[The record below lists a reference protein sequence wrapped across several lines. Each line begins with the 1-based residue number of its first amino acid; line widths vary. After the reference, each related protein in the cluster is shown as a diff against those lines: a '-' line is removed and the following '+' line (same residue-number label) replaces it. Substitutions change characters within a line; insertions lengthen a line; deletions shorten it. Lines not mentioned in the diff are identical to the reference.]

1 MPHVDIYATSLEK
14 TDPNIIRFL
23 VEYGPLS
30 LAPPMGDLDPAD
42 VRLVVQ
48 WKGPFETWEDDARTK
63 NYDSL
68 SPSGGIGNLAHDF
81 YDLGTSFQA
90 RARLVSITDDPAFPV
105 FPWHEE
111 SYAYTPPIQTSVTLD
126 LANIALGHLGTAS
139 LADYNE
145 TSPEGVH
152 IRRHW
157 NLVRDS
163 LLRQRHWNFAIK
175 RVELELAGLV
185 EMTGGSVT
193 RGDETVT
200 VASTT
205 GLSVGQTVIGSGI
218 PAGTKVAS
226 VTDGTHFEMD
236 AAATTTGSSL
246 AISAYDAPAFDYQ
259 FAYVLPTDYLRA
271 LNLNNRE
278 AGTSEAGYDIELG
291 LLLTDD
297 ESAQLLYVA
306 KVTDPSSWD
315 DSFKEAFCLRLA
327 ARVATGITTA
337 QGLAA
342 QLDQRA
348 EQYLQKAFGPDNGET
363 KPRAVLAQN
372 NSGWLDARNGFDSRF
387 G

>member
-30 LAPPMGDLDPAD
+30 FAPPMGDLDPAD
-42 VRLVVQ
+42 VRLIVQ
-48 WKGPFETWEDDARTK
+48 WKASFETWEDDARTQ
-63 NYDSL
+63 NYDSIL
-68 SPSGGIGNLAHDF
+68 PGGGSGNLAHYF
-81 YDLGTSFQA
+81 YDLATSFQA
-90 RARLVSITDDPAFPV
+90 RARLVSITDDPAFPD

-111 SYAYTPPIQTSVTLD
+111 SYAYTPPVQASTTLD
-126 LANIALGHLGTAS
+126 LANIALGHLGTTS

-145 TSPEGVH
+145 ISPEGVH

-157 NLVRDS
+157 DLVRNS

-175 RVELELAGLV
+175 RVELDLAGLV

-193 RGDETVT
+193 RGDETVI

-205 GLSVGQTVIGSGI
+205 GLSVGQTLIGSGI
-218 PAGTKVAS
+218 EAGTKVAS
-226 VTDGTHFEMD
+226 ITDGTHFEMD
-236 AAATTTGSSL
+236 TAATTTGSSL

-259 FAYVLPTDYLRA
+259 YAHTLPTDYLRA
-271 LNLNNRE
+271 LTWNGRE
-278 AGTSEAGYDIELG
+278 AGTGEAAFDIESG
-291 LLLTDD
+291 LLLSNDQ
-297 ESAQLLYVA
+297 SAQLRYVA
-306 KVTDPSSWD
+306 KVTDPTEWD

-363 KPRAVLAQN
+363 KPRAVLAQTG
-372 NSGWLDARNGFDSRF
+372 SGWLDARAGYDPRF
-387 G
+387 

>member
-1 MPHVDIYATSLEK
+1 MPADPDIS
-14 TDPNIIRFL
+14 NIVTFAGENPLQVFSEFDYGPYDHSHTIYVEWKLPSQDWADANASTISIGGGSNSTQQWFWGWDLGAAFDIRFKQSS
-23 VEYGPLS
+23 GT
-30 LAPPMGDLDPAD
+30 GDP
-42 VRLVVQ
+42 
-48 WKGPFETWEDDARTK
+48 E
-63 NYDSL
+63 
-68 SPSGGIGNLAHDF
+68 
-81 YDLGTSFQA
+81 
-90 RARLVSITDDPAFPV
+90 
-105 FPWHEE
+105 FPWHY
-111 SYAYTPPIQTSVTLD
+111 SSWGGADDTNPDATS
-126 LANIALGHLGTAS
+126 LANIALGHLGTTSIEAF
-139 LADYNE
+139 NE
-145 TSPEGVH
+145 SSPEGVH
-152 IRRHW
+152 VRRHW
-157 NLVRDS
+157 NLVRDA

-175 RVELELAGLV
+175 RVELKLDGLV

-205 GLSVGQTVIGSGI
+205 GLAVGQTLIGSGI
-218 PAGTKVAS
+218 PTGTKVAS

-271 LNLNNRE
+271 LNWNGRE
-278 AGTSEAGYDIELG
+278 AGTSEAGYDIESG

-297 ESAQLLYVA
+297 DSAQLRYVA

-348 EQYLQKAFGPDNGET
+348 EQYMQKAFGPDNGET

-372 NSGWLDARNGFDSRF
+372 GSGWLDARNGFDSRF